1 MPAITDHHRA
11 LIGRESE
18 PRPAGYQVT
27 PTMARFWCEMVEDPN
42 PVYFDEA
49 YARTTWLG
57 GVFAPPAMLQTWGMQ
72 PPWPPQP
79 EAEDRPR
86 LELEGCDT
94 TIATNS
100 VLEYYLPLR
109 YGDTLTQTSHIS
121 MISDEKTTRLGVGH
135 FYSTVTTYRNQ
146 FGQVV
151 GTHTFTLFTY
161 RPHAPGAAK

>member
-1 MPAITDHHRA
+1 MPVLTDEHRA
-11 LIGRESE
+11 LIGQESE

-27 PTMARFWCEMVEDPN
+27 PTMARFWCEMVEDAN
-42 PVYFDEA
+42 PIYFNEA

-57 GVFAPPAMLQTWGMQ
+57 GVFAPPTQLQTWSMQ
-72 PPWPPQP
+72 PPWPPRP
-79 EAEDRPR
+79 EEDDRPR
-86 LELEGCDT
+86 LQLEGCDT

-121 MISDEKTTRLGVGH
+121 MISDEKKTRLGVGH